1 MSNFSVL
8 LSKKSY
14 TEKPKNAGF
23 VRAEITQ
30 EHRTTARHL
39 ANCLIN
45 GFAVIPAVSNVSVQ
59 KDDSGR
65 TRYRY
70 DFVRQQAF
78 FIDIDNADGKQPF
91 AKHEQIPLKTA
102 VERLRN
108 MQIYPAFAYWTF
120 SNSQDCEKYR
130 ICVIFA
136 EPVTDREKRDLIQR
150 ALVAA
155 LGTTKS
161 GKPYADTKCTDT
173 SRLFYGT
180 NQPELPFT
188 DFDAVNDADSAVFR
202 ELAGGTGLH
211 VPQSKNA
218 AMPKIRAYTQAAYS
232 VDTAILDAIQKHDSE
247 YIRNRLNYPH
257 RVFNTAGEMWDY
269 IYQKIDFAGFLAVP
283 ENALFSCCLDEHADK
298 NPSANIFK
306 NEAGVWL
313 YHCFSHGIGGTYNI
327 RQFIEKAG
335 GFRSVYSAT
344 EFLKSCFNIEL
355 KLSDWQQAQISDLDF
370 IGQCLDFGTFAENCP
385 HADRITRYCKDIFRT
400 MLQQARTYCFSDK
413 YATKNG
419 EIVFFITNAELLRKS
434 GRTQNSRQAEKISRY
449 IAVLSYLNMIRKLP
463 DSEIPAKLLNKARQ
477 IVGGRNRRHV
487 QFYAIPA
494 WVAQHTEQIENYGRK
509 YIENGYRAAG
519 ISFELFCRTE
529 GFKTAARVYPQI
541 AQTKKADSGTTIQQD
556 NRHEIVME
564 VIGDSIR
571 KKGYARECEIMDAIK
586 SRLGAYFCERQIK
599 RSLPELLRANC
610 WKRIRAT
617 KELKNKFDIESKGYP
632 FLIVPE

>member
-30 EHRTTARHL
+30 EHQTTARHL

-45 GFAVIPAVSNVSVQ
+45 GFAVIPAVSKVSAQ

-108 MQIYPAFAYWTF
+108 MQIYPAFAYKTY
-120 SNSQDCEKYR
+120 SDSQDCEKYR
-130 ICVIFA
+130 ICFLFS
-136 EPVTDREKRDLIQR
+136 EPVTDESKRNTIQK
-150 ALVAA
+150 ALVRA

-161 GKPYADTKCTDT
+161 GKLYADKRCTDT
-173 SRLFYGT
+173 SRIFFGT
-180 NQPELPFT
+180 DKPELPFT
-188 DFDAVNDADSAVFR
+188 DFDAVNDADSAVFK

-218 AMPKIRAYTQAAYS
+218 AMPKMRAYSQAAYS

-257 RVFNTAGEMWDY
+257 RIFDTAGEMWNY
-269 IYQKIDFAGFLAVP
+269 IFKEVDFARLLGVP
-283 ENALFSCCLDEHADK
+283 EKTLFSCCLDGHKDA
-298 NPSANIFK
+298 NPSANVFRTDS
-306 NEAGVWL
+306 GVWL
-313 YHCFSHGIGGTYNI
+313 YCCFSHGIGGKYTV

-335 GFRSVYSAT
+335 GFRSVYAAT
-344 EFLKSCFNIEL
+344 EFLKSCFNVEL

-370 IGQCLDFGTFAENCP
+370 IGECLDFGIFAENCP
-385 HADRITRYCKDIFRT
+385 HADKITRYCKDIFRT
-400 MLQQARTYCFSDK
+400 MLQQARTYCFSEE
-413 YATKNG
+413 YQTKNG
-419 EIVFFITNAELLRKS
+419 EIIFFITNAELLRKS
-434 GRTQNSRQAEKISRY
+434 GRTPNGRQAEKVSRY
-449 IAVLSYLNMIRKLP
+449 LAVLTYLDMIRKLP
-463 DSEIPAKLLNKARQ
+463 DGEIPAKLLSRARQ

-487 QFYAIPA
+487 SFYCIPA
-494 WVAQHTEQIENYGRK
+494 WVAQHLEQVERYGVKYTET
-509 YIENGYRAAG
+509 GYRAAG

-529 GFKTAARVYPQI
+529 GFETAARVYPQI

-564 VIGDSIR
+564 VIADSIR
-571 KKGYARECEIMDAIK
+571 EKGYARECEIMDATK

-599 RSLPELLRANC
+599 RSMPELLRANC
-610 WKRIRAT
+610 WKRVRAT
-617 KELKNKFDIESKGYP
+617 KALKERFDIESMGYP
-632 FLIVPE
+632 YIVIPE

>member
-8 LSKKSY
+8 LSQKSY

-30 EHRTTARHL
+30 ERQTTARHL
-39 ANCLIN
+39 ANALIN
-45 GFAVIPAVSNVSVQ
+45 GFAVIPAVSKVSVQ
-59 KDDSGR
+59 KDDSGK

-70 DFVRQQAF
+70 DFIRQQAF

-91 AKHEQIPLKTA
+91 AKHEQIPLKIA

-130 ICVIFA
+130 ICFLFS
-136 EPVTDREKRDLIQR
+136 EPVTDRGKRDLIQR

-161 GKPYADTKCTDT
+161 GKSYADAKCTDT
-173 SRLFYGT
+173 SRIFYGT
-180 NQPELPFT
+180 NRPELPFT

-211 VPQSKNA
+211 VPQFKNA
-218 AMPKIRAYTQAAYS
+218 AMPKMRAYTQAAC
-232 VDTAILDAIQKHDSE
+232 VDTAILDAIKKHDSE

-257 RVFNTAGEMWDY
+257 RLFSTAGEMWDY
-269 IYQKIDFAGFLAVP
+269 VYQKIDFAGFLAVP
-283 ENALFSCCLDEHADK
+283 ESALFSCCIDEHADK
-298 NPSANIFK
+298 NPSANVFR

-313 YHCFSHGIGGTYNI
+313 YHCFSHGIGGTYNV

-370 IGQCLDFGTFAENCP
+370 IGQSLDFGTFAENCP
-385 HADRITRYCKDIFRT
+385 HADKITRYCKDVFRT
-400 MLQQARTYCFSDK
+400 MLQQARQYCFTQE
-413 YATKNG
+413 YATKSG
-419 EIVFFITNAELLRKS
+419 EIIFFITNAELLRKS

-449 IAVLSYLNMIRKLP
+449 LAVLTYLDMIRKLP
-463 DSEIPAKLLNKARQ
+463 DSEIPAKLLNKACQ

-487 QFYAIPA
+487 SFYCIPA
-494 WVAQHTEQIENYGRK
+494 WVVQHTEQIESYGRK
-509 YIENGYRAAG
+509 YVENGYRAAG

-541 AQTKKADSGTTIQQD
+541 AAQKTADSGVTIQQD
-556 NRHEIVME
+556 SRHAIVME
-564 VIGDSIR
+564 AIADSIME
-571 KKGYARECEIMDAIK
+571 KGYCRECEIMDAIK
-586 SRLGAYFCERQIK
+586 SKLGAYFCERQIK

-610 WKRIRAT
+610 WKRVKAT
-617 KELKNKFDIESKGYP
+617 KELKKKFSIESMGYP
-632 FLIVPE
+632 FIIVAE